1 MEATPLEALPVA
13 LRDRSLEATGRERR
27 GSAAAPAKPR
37 RRVEERRKRVAGREE
52 GALRDDRVR
61 EAEEEVVG
69 MSEREVGD
77 AAEAIVEK
85 LKRGR
90 EDWIEL
96 VVEE

>member
-1 MEATPLEALPVA
+1 M
-13 LRDRSLEATGRERR
+13 
-27 GSAAAPAKPR
+27 
-37 RRVEERRKRVAGREE
+37 
-52 GALRDDRVR
+52 R